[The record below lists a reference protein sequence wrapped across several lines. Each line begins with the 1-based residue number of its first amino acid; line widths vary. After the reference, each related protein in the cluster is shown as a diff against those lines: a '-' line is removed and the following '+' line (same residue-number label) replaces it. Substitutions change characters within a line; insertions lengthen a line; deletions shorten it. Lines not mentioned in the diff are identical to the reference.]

1 MRHYFFN
8 ILLAFTVLFSA
19 VFGSYGSA
27 ASAGGQRM
35 IICGAGGERIAMI
48 GMNGT
53 PVPMSHDCG
62 KCCISTAV
70 IGNNSQVMPLATPVV
85 LARFHPL
92 PDMFLRLST
101 QLFSY
106 ARGPPEFG

>member
-1 MRHYFFN
+1 MRQYLFN
-8 ILLAFTVLFSA
+8 ILLLFAVLTSA
-19 VFGSYGSA
+19 IFGSYGSA

-35 IICGAGGERIAMI
+35 ILCGAGGERIAMI

-70 IGNNSQVMPLATPVV
+70 IGNNFQILPLATTVV

-92 PDMFLRLST
+92 PDPFLLLPA

-106 ARGPPEFG
+106 ARGPPVFG